1 MLLEFQYFAVD
12 VVTGVSIEAGNQRIS
27 PPTSQSLPPT
37 FYIQFHLSCYITVIL
52 ILLLNLMPEYRKWYT
67 PYSKMAANKLFF
79 CLHVYQPSLPH
90 FHFKILLCFLHAD
103 EASRAN

>member
-37 FYIQFHLSCYITVIL
+37 FQSLPPTFYIQFHLSCYITVIL
-52 ILLLNLMPEYRKWYT
+52 ILLLNLMPEYRKWYSGLLD
-67 PYSKMAANKLFF
+67 SKIF
-79 CLHVYQPSLPH
+79 CFSLGEGAEVLQPPTLIGSAIY
-90 FHFKILLCFLHAD
+90 F
-103 EASRAN
+103 RTY